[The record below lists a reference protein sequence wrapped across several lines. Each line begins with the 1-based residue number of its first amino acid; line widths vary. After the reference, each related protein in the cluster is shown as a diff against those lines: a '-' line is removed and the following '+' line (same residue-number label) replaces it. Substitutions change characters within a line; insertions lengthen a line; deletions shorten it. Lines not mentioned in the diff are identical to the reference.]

1 MFSLPMHELTNT
13 DHEARAVLGAWIDEL
28 EQCLG
33 DSRSFE
39 ERVRIADAFLI
50 RRCSMLSSPDGITTA
65 ALLILRRRGCIQ
77 VPALAQRAGIS
88 ARQFER
94 RFTRDVGLPPKLYA
108 RIARFEAALESK
120 ALSTVE
126 SWTDV
131 ANRLGYFDQMHMIKD
146 FKEFSGEL
154 PTSLLTQLETALDAH
169 LNGIRSGRIAPTSR
183 GAPHLI
189 L

>member
-77 VPALAQRAGIS
+77 VPALAQIAGFS
-88 ARQFER
+88 ARNSSA
-94 RFTRDVGLPPKLYA
+94 DSHAMSGSLPSSTHGSPDSKQP
-108 RIARFEAALESK
+108 SK
-120 ALSTVE
+120 A
-126 SWTDV
+126 
-131 ANRLGYFDQMHMIKD
+131 RHYQ
-146 FKEFSGEL
+146 L
-154 PTSLLTQLETALDAH
+154 P
-169 LNGIRSGRIAPTSR
+169 SR
-183 GAPHLI
+183 GRRWPIDWATSI
-189 L
+189 RCT